1 MTFFSIETFE
11 EDIDCSTVPQ
21 DENPQVTESE
31 SSSTAGNEENK
42 DLDPKIRKG
51 LERIKKL
58 DNILCEKVKVIVQT
72 FRDDLRTIAED
83 MMALVCVAVA
93 FTHSQSGNLYE
104 MKVVAI
110 SMTCTRACLARLI

>member
-1 MTFFSIETFE
+1 M
-11 EDIDCSTVPQ
+11 
-21 DENPQVTESE
+21 TESE
-31 SSSTAGNEENK
+31 SSSTAGSEENK

-58 DNILCEKVKVIVQT
+58 DNILCEKVKVNVQML
-72 FRDDLRTIAED
+72 RDDLHTIAED
-83 MMALVCVAVA
+83 MMAL
-93 FTHSQSGNLYE
+93 QSGNLYE